1 VACSGAVKAV
11 LGCVRCPESERC
23 AHSLD
28 QALHGAHVA
37 ATANSGT
44 KPPHLMPLLL
54 LPLRRQ
60 WWRRR
65 RLVVM
70 VMGVIGVCGAP
81 VASSCNL
88 SAVRPACVGVNIER
102 R

>member
-1 VACSGAVKAV
+1 M
-11 LGCVRCPESERC
+11 
-23 AHSLD
+23 
-28 QALHGAHVA
+28 A

-44 KPPHLMPLLL
+44 KPPHLMPSLL

-70 VMGVIGVCGAP
+70 VMGVIGVCGVP
-81 VASSCNL
+81 VAS
-88 SAVRPACVGVNIER
+88 
-102 R
+102 

>member
-1 VACSGAVKAV
+1 M
-11 LGCVRCPESERC
+11 C

-44 KPPHLMPLLL
+44 KPPHLMPSLL

-70 VMGVIGVCGAP
+70 VMGGLLNMENDKDYEKHNCDINQLE
-81 VASSCNL
+81 ASYAISVDVTEHRCLNTF
-88 SAVRPACVGVNIER
+88 
-102 R
+102 